1 MDYILS
7 SSKEGSKK
15 EKGGRDTPISSEK
28 KPRTRGQ
35 EKEKEEHSNRV
46 KKESRLLS
54 TKGGSEWRNLDSST
68 AVPAFVFSPSS
79 SPSPPL
85 AQFYY

>member
-35 EKEKEEHSNRV
+35 EKEKELANVITCIESLSN
-46 KKESRLLS
+46 
-54 TKGGSEWRNLDSST
+54 T
-68 AVPAFVFSPSS
+68 
-79 SPSPPL
+79 
-85 AQFYY
+85 